1 MSVGHHDED
10 TYGLKWIL
18 RKIKLKKKAS
28 LWETT
33 IKYVVSHHYNGGRQ
47 KTTTFAV
54 IVYKVFI
61 KPNRYSLMLTL
72 LHQLVS
78 YCIFIK
84 NIETHLDSIWYRQL
98 IYLKKNRLLMNYN
111 FSSGNWPKMFK
122 LGDLVETNDKNTLGL
137 WRISL

>member
-1 MSVGHHDED
+1 MNIAKNKV
-10 TYGLKWIL
+10 
-18 RKIKLKKKAS
+18 KKKAS

-98 IYLKKNRLLMNYN
+98 IYLKKTRLLMNYN
-111 FSSGNWPKMFK
+111 FSPGNWPKMFK
-122 LGDLVETNDKNTLGL
+122 LGGNE
-137 WRISL
+137 W